1 VTRKLKKKTSLPMQV
16 LKKQYVNLFV
26 ECDMSEKN
34 FRIVL
39 GAWLIAGLLLN
50 SHYVIYAL
58 AGLLLFE
65 GITNIRV
72 PGLISRMRSHE
83 LPGNESAGLNPN
95 ARVSFEAERGLRLI
109 VIAFVLIPMHSD
121 IEFLW
126 LLPWFVGFALIGAG
140 LSGICPMV
148 LALRWLGLR

>member
-1 VTRKLKKKTSLPMQV
+1 M
-16 LKKQYVNLFV
+16 
-26 ECDMSEKN
+26 
-34 FRIVL
+34 

-65 GITNIRV
+65 GLTNIRV
-72 PGLISRMRSHE
+72 PGLISRMRSYPTANGAE
-83 LPGNESAGLNPN
+83 TYNPN
-95 ARVSFEAERGLRLI
+95 TRVSFEAERGLRLI
-109 VIAFVLIPMHSD
+109 VILLVLIPMNSD

-126 LLPWFVGFALIGAG
+126 MLPWFVGFALIGAG